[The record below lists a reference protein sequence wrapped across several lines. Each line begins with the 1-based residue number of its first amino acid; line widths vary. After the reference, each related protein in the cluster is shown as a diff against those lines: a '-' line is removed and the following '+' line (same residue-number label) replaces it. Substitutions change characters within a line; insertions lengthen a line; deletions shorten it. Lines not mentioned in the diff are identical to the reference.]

1 MYLCMYKRMY
11 ECMGRCRESSIVYC
25 ADVLTQC
32 IHVTTLMEPIL
43 QVLHELEIFPVL
55 IAFLL
60 AMTKCLE
67 EATSMRKSLFLHD
80 SKK

>member
-1 MYLCMYKRMY
+1 MY